1 LPAETSD
8 TRYVGFVRNVMIGRE
23 GLHRSVLVEI
33 FHTAGAT
40 DARSYI
46 STGNVSFSARPRTL
60 AAIISGVEER
70 IAEVIGRPEPVFVRS
85 VDYLSKLVA
94 SEPFS
99 SPPFPD
105 PVERTV
111 SFAHTP
117 IEPGAVD
124 LPIWSRRGDVALFG
138 VTAGEVFAVGRLI
151 DRTVN
156 GGGGLVERTIGQA
169 VTTRS
174 WNTVLRVVADSGP

>member
-1 LPAETSD
+1 
-8 TRYVGFVRNVMIGRE
+8 MIGRE

-46 STGNVSFSARPRTL
+46 STGNVSFSAPPRAL
-60 AAIISGVEER
+60 AAITSRAEDR
-70 IAEVIGRPEPVFVRS
+70 IADVIGRPEPVFVRS

-94 SEPFS
+94 SDPFS
-99 SPPFPD
+99 SSPFPD

-111 SFAHTP
+111 SFTQSP
-117 IEPGAVD
+117 IDPGGID
-124 LPIWSRRGDVALFG
+124 LPVWSHRTDVALFG
-138 VTAGEVFAVGRLI
+138 ATAGEVFAVGRLI
-151 DRTVN
+151 DGTGG

-174 WNTVLRVVADSGP
+174 WNTVLRIVADSGP